1 MSSALRT
8 ALEVLI
14 VLVQLLPNR
23 SSFNSR
29 NSSKPPSTD
38 RFNKGDKDNND
49 GDNQKQGNKNKPG
62 GNRGRLGTTLQK
74 VDDPDEIKILE
85 LVRNTLPPGEYKQD
99 GFESRQVFDI
109 DIRRV
114 VTGYRAEV
122 LADQFGNSFEYRRVA

>member
-1 MSSALRT
+1 M
-8 ALEVLI
+8 
-14 VLVQLLPNR
+14 
-23 SSFNSR
+23 
-29 NSSKPPSTD
+29 
-38 RFNKGDKDNND
+38 
-49 GDNQKQGNKNKPG
+49 
-62 GNRGRLGTTLQK
+62 QK

-122 LADQFGNSFEYRRVA
+122 LDDQFGNSFEYRRVA